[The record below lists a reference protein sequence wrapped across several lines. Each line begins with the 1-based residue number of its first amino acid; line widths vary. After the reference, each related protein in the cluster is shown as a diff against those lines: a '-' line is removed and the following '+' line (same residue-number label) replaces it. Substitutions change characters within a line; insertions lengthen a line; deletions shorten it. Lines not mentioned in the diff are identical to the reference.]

1 MAHLIT
7 GYAGV
12 EHIQASDDGAFN
24 TGIIGSGKYVF
35 NTGNK
40 FEYEIVSNNLIK
52 IKDGDLMNQG
62 RHMNIPAGDVEECVI
77 ENGLQGVS
85 RHDLIV
91 MRYQKDV
98 ETGIES
104 ASLMV
109 IKGTSSTSPSDPSYV
124 TGNIYD
130 GEVVD
135 DFPLY
140 RVRLNGLNI
149 EGVDCLFEI
158 TPSIETLQVELEGAQ
173 SELENVQSKLEG
185 LQNVMAPTF
194 ISPTSH
200 NNITVPSA
208 TPTKVASITLTKGL
222 WMLHAATRW
231 AQSNSAKGVRV
242 LNVSKKDTYDELTPA
257 NHNMYMS
264 GIQDIRSAS
273 DTADVTHEAEGLIR
287 VLDDEA
293 TYGLFLYQNSGSA
306 ITTAYNAFSAYRI
319 SKMAT

>member
-104 ASLMV
+104 ASLV
-109 IKGTSSTSPSDPSYV
+109 VVKGTSSTSPSDPSYV
-124 TGNIYD
+124 KGNIYD
-130 GEVVD
+130 GEAVD

-158 TPSIETLQVELEGAQ
+158 TPSIETLKVELAGAQ
-173 SELENVQSKLEG
+173 SELESVQEHLNSIG
-185 LQNVMAPTF
+185 TV
-194 ISPTSH
+194 TSSGSSSVTSIESDTKTLI
-200 NNITVPSA
+200 NTLNIPEDGTYYIRAYIRWNATSGANSGTRRIAVFVGGDDT
-208 TPTKVASITLTKGL
+208 TPTYDLSAYENSDIEFVTSGTGFIQQVVNVLKLSKGSTVRL
-222 WMLHAATRW
+222 W
-231 AQSNSAKGVRV
+231 AQQDSGVKISVAYGV
-242 LNVSKKDTYDELTPA
+242 LT
-257 NHNMYMS
+257 
-264 GIQDIRSAS
+264 IRKIA
-273 DTADVTHEAEGLIR
+273 
-287 VLDDEA
+287 
-293 TYGLFLYQNSGSA
+293 
-306 ITTAYNAFSAYRI
+306 
-319 SKMAT
+319 